1 MINKVKFDMK
11 EYGMTDE
18 LKICFSLIY
27 VSKST
32 YDTLMKYYKKDLKN
46 IMNSCFEINEAEKII
61 LDNSIKSVK
70 KIYDKIDISNDMYLS
85 MFYKKE
91 TDEGIIEFNNNN
103 PYADSN
109 LSLQEQFLKMMIL
122 KKVCY
127 FKRQLYCN
135 IKEYFKYHSKEE
147 IMQVV
152 NKLNSQQRN
161 LFNKTFSFD
170 LSNKVI
176 FGNLTYAVQDLVI
189 FIYLEMLK
197 NRSKRKSDNDNKN
210 LNLDDKSN
218 KENNQVI
225 SKNDISEKEVIKE
238 EKGSKEKNSTEK
250 EPKKMKNK
258 SQGKEELIKRL
269 ELNNEEELITIV
281 NKMPELYKEILCDR
295 YGILTNEKTIEE
307 TLKRLNISRA
317 TLYKNIKL
325 AEKAL
330 FDIKDGKEVVI
341 EKKEKKPK
349 VEKEIKQ
356 TRRKQE
362 TLEDLADRLGISVKR
377 LNNII
382 DSISSV
388 NERNAATL
396 YYKEGIKQKDIS
408 DKLNLS
414 PSRISI
420 ILKNVSEY
428 IEIESKKEPIYP
440 DKSVKKIIQEE
451 KEIIDKLSSEETQV
465 SPKNEAKVSTV
476 SDISVEHEE
485 NLDGKDEKKYFQTIT
500 KQEASNMSLFDY
512 LSILINDTLLDGE
525 EILSIKQ
532 NNYKLFTILSLI
544 TKRGFST
551 EDLKTTLLLTDEEIE
566 LLVITAIESISS
578 RLKTYM
584 DENKKEFAK
593 RFIEENCGKKS
604 KRNY

>member
-1 MINKVKFDMK
+1 MED
-11 EYGMTDE
+11 
-18 LKICFSLIY
+18 
-27 VSKST
+27 
-32 YDTLMKYYKKDLKN
+32 
-46 IMNSCFEINEAEKII
+46 
-61 LDNSIKSVK
+61 
-70 KIYDKIDISNDMYLS
+70 
-85 MFYKKE
+85 
-91 TDEGIIEFNNNN
+91 
-103 PYADSN
+103 
-109 LSLQEQFLKMMIL
+109 
-122 KKVCY
+122 
-127 FKRQLYCN
+127 

-176 FGNLTYAVQDLVI
+176 FGNLTHAVQDLVI

-197 NRSKRKSDNDNKN
+197 NRSKRKSNADNKN
-210 LNLDDKSN
+210 LNLDDKRN
-218 KENNQVI
+218 EENNQVI
-225 SKNDISEKEVIKE
+225 SKNDISEKEEKEIIKE

-258 SQGKEELIKRL
+258 SQGKEELIKKL
-269 ELNNEEELITIV
+269 ELNTEEELITIV

-420 ILKNVSEY
+420 ILKNISEY
-428 IEIESKKEPIYP
+428 IETESKKEPIYP
-440 DKSVKKIIQEE
+440 DKFVEKIIQEE

-485 NLDGKDEKKYFQTIT
+485 NLDGKDEKKHFQTMT

-512 LSILINDTLLDGE
+512 LSILINDTLLDE
-525 EILSIKQ
+525 DEILSIKQ
-532 NNYKLFTILSLI
+532 NNYKLFTILSLSLI
-544 TKRGFST
+544 H
-551 EDLKTTLLLTDEEIE
+551 I
-566 LLVITAIESISS
+566 
-578 RLKTYM
+578 
-584 DENKKEFAK
+584 
-593 RFIEENCGKKS
+593 
-604 KRNY
+604 